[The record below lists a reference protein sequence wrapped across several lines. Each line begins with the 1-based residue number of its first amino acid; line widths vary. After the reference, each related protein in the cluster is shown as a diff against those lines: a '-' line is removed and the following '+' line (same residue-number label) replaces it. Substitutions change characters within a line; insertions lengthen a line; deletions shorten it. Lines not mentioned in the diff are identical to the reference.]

1 MKWAMEFAPPMP
13 SQLVPVLCGLAYHA
27 DSKGRGS
34 YPSVPRL
41 AAYACKAPRQ
51 VRRDLRQL
59 EDLKFIREGEQSKA
73 AHLPADK
80 RPTVY
85 DLAMERVVPGGRA
98 GDDDRTR
105 TSARTLA
112 SARARGLATRQ
123 AKKASS
129 GVVSETERPD
139 VGVRGDVDVR
149 ADVGV
154 PSDRTWASAAT
165 GRGRPPNQLPEPTT
179 ETKDSPASTTLKA
192 FGAFWLTYP
201 KRRDKEAAKKAWIA
215 AIERGANPERIV
227 AAAQTYA
234 QERRDEDPRYT
245 KYPATWL
252 NNGCYDDEPEQPGRP
267 ALRAVSGGY
276 QPYRNPT
283 DQSVYDEDF

>member
-27 DSKGRGS
+27 DSKGGGS
-34 YPSVPRL
+34 SPSVPRL
-41 AAYACKAPRQ
+41 APYACKAPRQ

-98 GDDDRTR
+98 GGDDRTR
-105 TSARTLA
+105 TSARAGGRA
-112 SARARGLATRQ
+112 SRQ

-139 VGVRGDVDVR
+139 GGVRGDVDVR

-154 PSDRTWASAAT
+154 PSDRTWGSAAT
-165 GRGRPPNQLPEPTT
+165 GRGRRPNQLPEPT
-179 ETKDSPASTTLKA
+179 
-192 FGAFWLTYP
+192 
-201 KRRDKEAAKKAWIA
+201 
-215 AIERGANPERIV
+215 
-227 AAAQTYA
+227 
-234 QERRDEDPRYT
+234 QE
-245 KYPATWL
+245 
-252 NNGCYDDEPEQPGRP
+252 
-267 ALRAVSGGY
+267 
-276 QPYRNPT
+276 
-283 DQSVYDEDF
+283 